1 MVGFDVTCDGARAPG
16 AFGHHYRWKPAIVHG
31 AKGGCQ
37 RGAGFTRYLRG
48 IRLMEAGKKKRG
60 GAGWSLT
67 IPGRVED
74 GFVYAGGGGIRYA
87 ALLGEGAAECRL
99 RRDLLRQRALGLP
112 TAAGGAIRASAH
124 RHRHAGDGWDR
135 IGTPRQRA

>member
-1 MVGFDVTCDGARAPG
+1 MVGFDVTYDGARAPG
-16 AFGHHYRWKPAIVHG
+16 AFSHHYRWKPAIVHG

-37 RGAGFTRYLRG
+37 RGAGFTRYLPG
-48 IRLMEAGKKKRG
+48 IRLMEAGKKTRGARG
-60 GAGWSLT
+60 GHSPSRAGWEMAK
-67 IPGRVED
+67 IM
-74 GFVYAGGGGIRYA
+74 
-87 ALLGEGAAECRL
+87 LGEGAAECRL
-99 RRDLLRQRALGLP
+99 RRDLLRQRALRLP

>member
-1 MVGFDVTCDGARAPG
+1 MVGFDVTCDSSLAPG
-16 AFGHHYRWKPAIVHG
+16 AFGPPLSLETSYCPWGQGRMPTGGRVHPL
-31 AKGGCQ
+31 
-37 RGAGFTRYLRG
+37 FTRHPPYGGRQ
-48 IRLMEAGKKKRG
+48 KNKG
-60 GAGWSLT
+60 GAGGSLT
-67 IPGRVED
+67 IAGRVED
-74 GFVYAGGGGIRYA
+74 GEDYDGGGGIRYA

>member
-1 MVGFDVTCDGARAPG
+1 MALAP
-16 AFGHHYRWKPAIVHG
+16 PALLATTIAG
-31 AKGGCQ
+31 NQLLSMGPKADANG
-37 RGAGFTRYLRG
+37 GAGFTRYLPG
-48 IRLMEAGKKKRG
+48 IRLMEAGKKTRG

-74 GFVYAGGGGIRYA
+74 GEDYACRRRQRYA

>member
-1 MVGFDVTCDGARAPG
+1 MGPKADANG
-16 AFGHHYRWKPAIVHG
+16 
-31 AKGGCQ
+31 
-37 RGAGFTRYLRG
+37 GAGSSRYLAG
-48 IRLMEAGKKKRG
+48 ICLMAAGKKKQG
-60 GAGWSLT
+60 GTGWSFT

-74 GFVYAGGGGIRYA
+74 GEDYACRRRQRYA

-99 RRDLLRQRALGLP
+99 RRDLLRQRALGLS

-135 IGTPRQRA
+135 IGTPRQRS